1 MPRIDERIPV
11 IERLAERGVESDRRR
26 GRAAVTNPSG
36 RYEPIARVDEDDGW
50 GSSEELPEFK
60 THVTVETPRSIIT
73 HNESPDIP
81 FDQSINPYRGCE
93 HGCIYCFARPTHAF
107 MASRPGLILNRASL
121 RKRTPPLCLKKNC
134 PRKITNRN

>member
-60 THVTVETPRSIIT
+60 THVTIETPRSIIS

-81 FDQSINPYRGCE
+81 LINQLIPIAVASMDAFIVSQDQHTPLW
-93 HGCIYCFARPTHAF
+93 
-107 MASRPGLILNRASL
+107 ASRPGLILNRASL
-121 RKRTPPLCLKKNC
+121 RKRMPPRSLKRNC
-134 PRKITNRN
+134 RRKITNQN